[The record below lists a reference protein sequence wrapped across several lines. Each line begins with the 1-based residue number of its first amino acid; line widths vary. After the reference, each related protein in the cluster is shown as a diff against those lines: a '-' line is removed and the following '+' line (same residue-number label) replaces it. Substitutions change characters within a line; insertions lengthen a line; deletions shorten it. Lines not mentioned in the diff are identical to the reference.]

1 MFVEL
6 IFSTLK
12 IQVGDYLNPMENP
25 VFQFPVS
32 AFHSVKP
39 GLKKHVLL
47 ARHSVNF
54 DSEGRRSNP
63 RRFICPKKDQTQF
76 QDLKLKPHI

>member
-12 IQVGDYLNPMENP
+12 IQVGDCLNPMENP
-25 VFQFPVS
+25 VFQYPVS

-39 GLKKHVLL
+39 GLKNMFCWQDILL
-47 ARHSVNF
+47 ILILREGGQTQGGLSVQRKTRHS
-54 DSEGRRSNP
+54 SR
-63 RRFICPKKDQTQF
+63 I
-76 QDLKLKPHI
+76 